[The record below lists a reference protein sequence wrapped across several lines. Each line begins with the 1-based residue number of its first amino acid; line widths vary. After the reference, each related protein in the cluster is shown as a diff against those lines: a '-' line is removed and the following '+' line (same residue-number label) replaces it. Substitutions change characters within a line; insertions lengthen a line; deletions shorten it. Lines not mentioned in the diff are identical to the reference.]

1 MGIGIGHRGDLCQ
14 ALPPPQSFIVKKEEC
29 FVFLDRSAKTAAEL
43 VLAEGRQ
50 FRPVIECA
58 GIERAVAQ
66 IFEQRT
72 VKTIRAR
79 LGDRVH
85 SRPGAAELSAVRI
98 GLGGK
103 LGDRFHAESRSQ
115 YG

>member
-1 MGIGIGHRGDLCQ
+1 LVITSHM
-14 ALPPPQSFIVKKEEC
+14 LPSTPTYIFNREKC
-29 FVFLDRSAKTAAEL
+29 FFFVVRSAKTAAEL

-58 GIERAVAQ
+58 RIERAVPQ